1 MCKLCLEDTESSA
14 HLWTDCPALE
24 LEKRQLGLTEGKKYI
39 AEIIDFFDSKKIT
52 KLIQANANWLETRA
66 G

>member
-1 MCKLCLEDTESSA
+1 MCKLCLKDTESPA

-24 LEKRQLGLTEGKKYI
+24 LKRRQLGLTEGKKHI
-39 AEIIDFFDSKKIT
+39 TEIIDFFESKRIT
-52 KLIQANANWLETRA
+52 ELIQANADWLEARA